1 MNVTE
6 EISKYK
12 NILNE
17 TWEFGKGVY
26 DKAPVKTVS
35 SSSTN
40 GPMKNIKPENKEPMS
55 AKLAPVKKEE
65 IAKPVEFKSPRDKK
79 QVKKPGPFA
88 KKTVKE
94 EKEDHICCHGKCQD
108 ISPATKKDGKF
119 ICKKCGWKCSTEAGK
134 EVNEAWDK
142 EMKTPESKKGMFK
155 GKTKAEL
162 RSELSAAKERSK
174 KLHDADK
181 PEPESLKTKI
191 KELEFAL
198 RAKNK
203 FGKVSESADLRKC
216 KGCGEMC
223 KSKYCSDKCKDEYL
237 DRVEFEDMKDYQETH
252 KKKKVSEGKEL
263 ASTAQMYADIK
274 SVGYNEGYNQALKQV
289 WKEVKQLSS
298 DEGTDLSLDAI
309 HTLLKEL
316 IVQRK

>member
-12 NILNE
+12 SILNE
-17 TWEFGKGVY
+17 DWDYGKGVY
-26 DKAPVKTVS
+26 DKAPVKTV

-65 IAKPVEFKSPRDKK
+65 IAKPAEFKSPRD
-79 QVKKPGPFA
+79 KKPGPFA
-88 KKTVKE
+88 KKTKVAE
-94 EKEDHICCHGKCQD
+94 SVEK
-108 ISPATKKDGKF
+108 
-119 ICKKCGWKCSTEAGK
+119 CKKCDKEECECEHEYGCNCKKCAGMGC
-134 EVNEAWDK
+134 NESWDK

-198 RAKNK
+198 RAKNN

-223 KSKYCSDKCKDEYL
+223 KSTFCSSKCKDEYN
-237 DRVEFEDMKDYQETH
+237 DRND
-252 KKKKVSEGKEL
+252 KKKVVKESDSSYDDHGNYYGQGISDAADYVKEAGYPKL
-263 ASTAQMYADIK
+263 AEEIIS
-274 SVGYNEGYNQALKQV
+274 NFL
-289 WKEVKQLSS
+289 
-298 DEGTDLSLDAI
+298 
-309 HTLLKEL
+309 
-316 IVQRK
+316 